1 MPGKVQLAVKIL
13 RKKQYLPFINCSNCW
28 FSVLQFIMGLQDLQ
42 KSWLYPVHTYRWSL
56 KNINQNTGKICMQIY
71 QETEVCKVDNNN
83 IKVMSTVSSRDVG
96 TGGPEGQWPPPLFL
110 ANNASAHLKPK
121 MGVVMCLF

>member
-1 MPGKVQLAVKIL
+1 MSGKVQLVVKIL
-13 RKKQYLPFINCSNCW
+13 RKKQCLPFINFSNCW

-71 QETEVCKVDNNN
+71 QEDEVCKVDKNN
-83 IKVMSTVSSRDVG
+83 IEAISTVSSKN
-96 TGGPEGQWPPPLFL
+96 FL
-110 ANNASAHLKPK
+110 DYLRKAYFSKLLH
-121 MGVVMCLF
+121 